1 MAASDRMV
9 VMSPKKSFEKVVR
22 IYCEGDTEKR
32 YLVTMFTDRYKGLR
46 AQFKPKIKGSIE
58 HILEGFLQEL
68 YEPETKALKGL
79 FLVLDMDTLYTQG
92 KIPIYKQIKK
102 KLEAV
107 GDSKFSII
115 ESRPCIEYWFL
126 LHFVFQ
132 DKLFV
137 NCDSVL
143 KELKKKDRLPDYDKH
158 GKYTK
163 DLYEKLKKDI
173 DAAIKNSL
181 SVLGKP
187 RQPDEQYSYT
197 HMHDMIATLDRI
209 YKD

>member
-1 MAASDRMV
+1 MV

-22 IYCEGDTEKR
+22 IYCEGDTEKK

-79 FLVLDMDTLYTQG
+79 FLVLDMDTLYTQS
-92 KIPIYKQIKK
+92 KISIYKQMKK
-102 KLEAV
+102 KLEAI
-107 GDSKFSII
+107 GDSSFSII

-173 DAAIKNSL
+173 DVAIKNSIK
-181 SVLGKP
+181 VLEKP
-187 RQPDEQYSYT
+187 RQADEQHSYT
-197 HMHDMIATLDRI
+197 YMHEMITTLDDI
-209 YKD
+209 YKS

>member
-1 MAASDRMV
+1 
-9 VMSPKKSFEKVVR
+9 
-22 IYCEGDTEKR
+22 
-32 YLVTMFTDRYKGLR
+32 MFTDRYKGLR
-46 AQFKPKIKGSIE
+46 AQFKPKLKGSIE

-92 KIPIYKQIKK
+92 KIPIYEQIKK

-107 GDSKFSII
+107 GDSNLSII

-143 KELKKKDRLPDYDKH
+143 KELKKRIVYQIMISMASTRRICMKSSKTTLMQ
-158 GKYTK
+158 
-163 DLYEKLKKDI
+163 LYVI
-173 DAAIKNSL
+173 RST
-181 SVLGKP
+181 S
-187 RQPDEQYSYT
+187 
-197 HMHDMIATLDRI
+197 
-209 YKD
+209 